1 MESFIR
7 KVQPG
12 DEANLAYIQT
22 ESWKAAFADIL
33 NQEVLIR
40 CTNIDK
46 ATNMY
51 KSLLDDNV
59 GNGYI
64 QFVDGDPHCIA
75 WWDAAR
81 DERFSGKAELIC
93 IHSLHDKWH
102 RGYGSEMMKQ
112 VLNDIKSAGYS
123 EVVLWV
129 FKENKRAIAF
139 YESFGF
145 KETEYEKES
154 LGAVEVCYSKIT

>member
-1 MESFIR
+1 MASFIR
-7 KVQPG
+7 RVQPG
-12 DEANLAYIQT
+12 DEVNLAYIQT
-22 ESWKAAFADIL
+22 ESWKSAFADIL
-33 NQEVLIR
+33 NPEVLIR

-64 QFVDGDPHCIA
+64 QYDNGSPHCIA

-81 DERFSGKAELIC
+81 DEEFSGKAELIC
-93 IHSLHDKWH
+93 IHSLQDKWR

-139 YESFGF
+139 YERLGF
-145 KETEYEKES
+145 
-154 LGAVEVCYSKIT
+154 AVLRDDGSRYLMKKDI